1 MKGRYFAN
9 IFVHFEPIG
18 SFRKDKNDFTTENKF
33 PKESLESI
41 LTGLPPYVV
50 PGSPWE
56 SEWRTKNPEGWKLY
70 HNNIILGIQK
80 NDLRIIDNLYIQNPE
95 SVHTLD
101 QFNSSVL
108 HHAARQGNLDIVKY
122 LCKRDVDVHALD
134 QNGWSPIHEAVRFGD
149 INIVKF
155 LQNKGGDMLLKTRHG
170 TGESPY
176 SLSVEFHGV
185 DSELSLYLKELTPSE
200 PNDEL

>member
-33 PKESLESI
+33 SKESLESI
-41 LTGLPPYVV
+41 LAGLPPYVV

-80 NDLRIIDNLYIQNPE
+80 NDLRIIDNY
-95 SVHTLD
+95 
-101 QFNSSVL
+101 SVL

-122 LCKRDVDVHALD
+122 LCERDVDVHALD

-149 INIVKF
+149 IHIVKF